1 MEEKET
7 VQSIHKNPHNGQC
20 QSADHVLLVTH
31 PKKMS
36 FLFRYFLAFT
46 PCILVFV
53 SIISRYSLDII
64 ISTFSTTM
72 SSTMTDITG
81 YGSSMNNLLILN
93 GTPNTLLPGSMSNI
107 GSAISYGTNISVLMI
122 APVGIFIIFAAIGW
136 SMRIAEMWT
145 SVMLTLGLS
154 AIVGLLLVM
163 VTGTGIVQDKFLLYL
178 QWIAFLVQ
186 PFSILA
192 TILVIVW
199 LEKFRQSIQ
208 YTITDEGILFC
219 GGIWAK
225 QEHLLLH
232 SQIGRI
238 VLEQNFFG
246 TRYNFGTVIPVSSTR
261 WGQETSFRGIG
272 ATGQKDNLGG
282 GILFAKSREE
292 ASRSPLDCLYGIPDP
307 KNVQDILKKFISQQS
322 IQAAEQVSYLKKIYE
337 QEITGTT
344 IGESGL
350 PQKASPVFTEH
361 TTNDQN
367 MAKSTKR
374 TNIDE
379 KIPDSLPGTIIRTND
394 PDSLKPT
401 TNSMSGT
408 TREIP
413 PVRRPEST
421 PVKTT
426 TPGESIPDLIKKLAE
441 LKDAGIITEHEFET
455 KKAELLKRL

>member
-7 VQSIHKNPHNGQC
+7 IQSIHKNPHNGQC
-20 QSADHVLLVTH
+20 QSADHVLLVAH

-53 SIISRYSLDII
+53 SIISRYFLDII

-72 SSTMTDITG
+72 SSTMSDMTG

-93 GTPNTLLPGSMSNI
+93 GTPHTLLPASMSNL

-145 SVMLTLGLS
+145 SVTLTLVLS
-154 AIVGLLLVM
+154 AIVGLLLVI

-272 ATGQKDNLGG
+272 ATGQKDNFGG

-322 IQAAEQVSYLKKIYE
+322 THEAEQVSYLKKIYE
-337 QEITGTT
+337 QGITGTT

-350 PQKASPVFTEH
+350 PQKESPVFTGH
-361 TTNDQN
+361 TINDEN
-367 MAKSTKR
+367 VTESPKR

-379 KIPDSLPGTIIRTND
+379 KIPDGIPGTIIRVND
-394 PDSLKPT
+394 PDTLKLT
-401 TNSMSGT
+401 TSSVSGT
-408 TREIP
+408 IREIP
-413 PVRRPEST
+413 PVKRPEST
-421 PVKTT
+421 PVKTNFSCGINT
-426 TPGESIPDLIKKLAE
+426 RSYQKISRIKRC
-441 LKDAGIITEHEFET
+441 GNYYRT
-455 KKAELLKRL
+455 